1 MKHSRKGFGQK
12 IVAETTNA
20 ASKRIGERIKMK
32 NMVKNHVKVLDPT
45 DSVDE
50 GRKTGLTSRRTG

>member
-12 IVAETTNA
+12 IVAKTMNA